1 VGGGGRWTL
10 VPAAAKEACGEVA
23 PIVAGSSCCL
33 LTRKRTQVCAC
44 GPDASREVSGLIFL
58 LSPLSVFIHPSIMH
72 IHGMAP
78 APMARRPAAKSVADC
93 GREARGVRACC
104 FPLDVASAAA
114 AAGGRPGYAGSW
126 RAALRQGSASGG
138 TVWWPSGR
146 AARPGRGRWPSGARG
161 AAQAR
166 QLWEAEDHDPG
177 YGRWRREAGPRR

>member
-1 VGGGGRWTL
+1 MGGGGRWTL

-44 GPDASREVSGLIFL
+44 GPDASRELSSLIVL
-58 LSPLSVFIHPSIMH
+58 LSPLSVFIHPSIRH

-104 FPLDVASAAA
+104 FPLAVASAAA
-114 AAGGRPGYAGSW
+114 AAGGRPGYTGSW
-126 RAALRQGSASGG
+126 RAALRQGSASGS
-138 TVWWPSGR
+138 TVWWPSGH
-146 AARPGRGRWPSGARG
+146 AARPGRGR
-161 AAQAR
+161 
-166 QLWEAEDHDPG
+166 
-177 YGRWRREAGPRR
+177 